1 MKRWIAAALC
11 IGLILSQTGC
21 GQPEQQ
27 ETNPSTTAET
37 SPTETQ
43 ASTTP
48 SPEPGTVPE
57 SEEVTSPSEM
67 IETLPAEET
76 TPVSQTD
83 SLVAVT
89 LAPVLEEE
97 KDADGASIFQYQY
110 QNITLTIPDAPE
122 AAQKMNEAMAQQIKE
137 AADSAAEIRQ
147 WAKQA
152 YTGEGE
158 SWTPYTS
165 QIIFT
170 PVRLDSAVVSFS
182 GVSWEYTGGIHPN
195 RVLFSV
201 NFHAETGDALAL
213 ADVLNHTD
221 MAEAL
226 YLKVMDRLEQF
237 ANDLDSD
244 MTMFQDGYEET
255 VKEHFNLDSS
265 SSTCWYFADSGMHF
279 YFSPYEIAPYSVG
292 DIDIEIPYEE
302 LQGVLKEAYFPQ
314 EAPVYGDSF
323 SISAAEEGQI
333 DEAQFAQTLSVELD
347 ENGTKVAI
355 FSGSAIFDIRV
366 EQGRWD
372 DNGQPMAAS
381 QVVFAANRL
390 TAQDLILI
398 SSNISGEQP
407 NLRLT
412 LQSEA
417 AESRSYFIRQN
428 DENGS
433 ISLTEA
439 AS

>member
-97 KDADGASIFQYQY
+97 KDADGASIFQHQY

-265 SSTCWYFADSGMHF
+265 SSACWYFADSGMHF

-314 EAPVYGDSF
+314 AAPV
-323 SISAAEEGQI
+323 
-333 DEAQFAQTLSVELD
+333 
-347 ENGTKVAI
+347 
-355 FSGSAIFDIRV
+355 
-366 EQGRWD
+366 
-372 DNGQPMAAS
+372 
-381 QVVFAANRL
+381 
-390 TAQDLILI
+390 
-398 SSNISGEQP
+398 
-407 NLRLT
+407 
-412 LQSEA
+412 
-417 AESRSYFIRQN
+417 
-428 DENGS
+428 
-433 ISLTEA
+433 
-439 AS
+439 

>member
-97 KDADGASIFQYQY
+97 KDADGASIFQHQY

-213 ADVLNHTD
+213 ADVLN
-221 MAEAL
+221 
-226 YLKVMDRLEQF
+226 
-237 ANDLDSD
+237 
-244 MTMFQDGYEET
+244 
-255 VKEHFNLDSS
+255 
-265 SSTCWYFADSGMHF
+265 
-279 YFSPYEIAPYSVG
+279 
-292 DIDIEIPYEE
+292 
-302 LQGVLKEAYFPQ
+302 
-314 EAPVYGDSF
+314 
-323 SISAAEEGQI
+323 
-333 DEAQFAQTLSVELD
+333 LS
-347 ENGTKVAI
+347 
-355 FSGSAIFDIRV
+355 
-366 EQGRWD
+366 
-372 DNGQPMAAS
+372 
-381 QVVFAANRL
+381 
-390 TAQDLILI
+390 LIHI
-398 SSNISGEQP
+398 
-407 NLRLT
+407 
-412 LQSEA
+412 
-417 AESRSYFIRQN
+417 
-428 DENGS
+428 
-433 ISLTEA
+433 
-439 AS
+439 